1 VDGRP
6 DERRGESAVRI
17 CLNTMAGVAKQI
29 IGSFED
35 IGKDIVRETGKVP
48 TEIIGKALES
58 LGTSSQ
64 KGQKGNSTP
73 QGKVEEPK
81 QPEKTLPPR
90 QWLAEL
96 AGNAKKPNEPTVQER
111 LEKEK
116 QEKNEKE
123 TKQAGVAQ
131 KMAPIVTGSSKP
143 KRGNLYGI
151 KQKSSSEISKNV
163 RQD

>member
-1 VDGRP
+1 MTGTV
-6 DERRGESAVRI
+6 
-17 CLNTMAGVAKQI
+17 KQI

-35 IGKDIVRETGKVP
+35 IGKDIVREAAKVP
-48 TEIIGKALES
+48 TDIAGKALES
-58 LGTSSQ
+58 LGTKS
-64 KGQKGNSTP
+64 NN
-73 QGKVEEPK
+73 PK
-81 QPEKTLPPR
+81 QTQKQQNNLNEPSKPVPPR
-90 QWLAEL
+90 EWLAEL
-96 AGNAKKPNEPTVQER
+96 AGKNKKQPESTVQER

-123 TKQAGVAQ
+123 QKQAAVVQ

-151 KQKSSSEISKNV
+151 KQKSSSEMSKNT

>member
-1 VDGRP
+1 
-6 DERRGESAVRI
+6 
-17 CLNTMAGVAKQI
+17 MAGVAKQI

-64 KGQKGNSTP
+64 KGQKGNPTP

-96 AGNAKKPNEPTVQER
+96 AGNAKKQNEPTVQER

-116 QEKNEKE
+116 QDKNEKE
-123 TKQAGVAQ
+123 TKQAAVAQ
-131 KMAPIVTGSSKP
+131 KMAPLPQMSQKAKP
-143 KRGNLYGI
+143 GNLYGI
-151 KQKSSSEISKNV
+151 KQKQTATENKNV

>member
-1 VDGRP
+1 
-6 DERRGESAVRI
+6 
-17 CLNTMAGVAKQI
+17 MGVAKQI

-35 IGKDIVRETGKVP
+35 IGKDIAREAVKVP
-48 TEIIGKALES
+48 TDIVGKALES

-64 KGQKGNSTP
+64 KGQKGNSVGQSP
-73 QGKVEEPK
+73 LGGAK
-81 QPEKTLPPR
+81 QPEGALGELAQAKDQKARQAIARETLA
-90 QWLAEL
+90 QL
-96 AGNAKKPNEPTVQER
+96 AGNQKKQKEPTIQER

-123 TKQAGVAQ
+123 TKQAAVAQ
-131 KMAPIVTGSSKP
+131 KMAPVSTGSSKP

-151 KQKSSSEISKNV
+151 KQKTSSEMSKNA